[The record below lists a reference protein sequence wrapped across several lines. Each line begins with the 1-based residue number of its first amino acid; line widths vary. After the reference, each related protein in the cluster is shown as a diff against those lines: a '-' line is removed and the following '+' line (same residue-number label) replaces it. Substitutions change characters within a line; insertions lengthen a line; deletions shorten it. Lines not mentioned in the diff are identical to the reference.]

1 AYAKQVI
8 SSKIFGMRWI
18 MPSEKCPNPIFDC
31 YSKRINVR
39 VFTQRVIY
47 ISGMTGYLVLH
58 EVTKAHAQFF
68 AEGESYANQVFPDAQ
83 PVNFLIIGAIR
94 LFFIYNVGVRGIRI
108 VTGFRKEEQVGD
120 LVFEVV
126 IFLAAIVVI
135 DLLLARLVP

>member
-1 AYAKQVI
+1 MQL
-8 SSKIFGMRWI
+8 SSK
-18 MPSEKCPNPIFDC
+18 P
-31 YSKRINVR
+31 INVR
-39 VFTQRVIY
+39 GFIQRVFY
-47 ISGMTGYLVLH
+47 IAGMAGYLVLH
-58 EVTKAHAQFF
+58 EVTKAQAQFF
-68 AEGESYANQVFPDAQ
+68 AAGETYANQVFPSAR
-83 PVNFLIIGAIR
+83 PINLLIIGAIR